1 MIIYQDL
8 AYCRFIFIWSI
19 LFLLDYIHF
28 SPLITLFI
36 IFILE
41 NISDKPYMS
50 KHKQTG
56 LLLSELFFIILLLLK
71 SKKLYIKENIMIFWL
86 YLSYLYLFNIDVI
99 TLHNYHLKIDDLQH
113 NQENYWQYLY
123 RIWCSFLIH

>member
-1 MIIYQDL
+1 
-8 AYCRFIFIWSI
+8 
-19 LFLLDYIHF
+19 
-28 SPLITLFI
+28 
-36 IFILE
+36 
-41 NISDKPYMS
+41 MS